1 MPKMH
6 LPLLSDIV
14 IILGSSVLIILL
26 FQKIKLPPIIG
37 FLVTGVIVGPYGLS
51 LIDARLEVEL
61 MAEIGVI
68 FLLFVIGIEFSLRSL
83 ATIKKEVLLG
93 GAIQVG
99 LTILVTALTSIFI
112 GLTWSQAVF
121 VGFLFSL
128 SSTAIVL
135 NLLHAN
141 GEITAPHGLL
151 SVAILI
157 FQDIIVVPM
166 MLFVPIL
173 AGQADNITTTLLILL
188 AKVVGVVLL
197 IIVLAT
203 YVVPFIF
210 KQVVLSRSREL
221 FILTTIVICFA
232 TAWLTASIGLSLA
245 LGAFFAGMI
254 ISESDYSHQATAN
267 ILPFREIFI
276 SFFFVSIGMLLDIQ
290 FLLNNFLQVI
300 LLTFT
305 VIVIKSSVI
314 GVAVIALRYP
324 LRTVIL
330 TSLSIFQ
337 VGEFAFILASTGM
350 QYNLLPETVYQYFL
364 STSIV
369 SMGLTPVLFKF
380 AHQLTDLIVKVP
392 GVKHLEPK
400 NITNKVSMPAP
411 KELSD
416 HLVIIGYGINGK
428 NLARAA
434 TSADIPYLIVELN
447 AGTVKKAKAEGE
459 HIYFGDA
466 TEETILRY
474 LFVHKARVIVIAI
487 SDPRAT
493 KKIVSQIRALSQ
505 TVYIIVRTRFVKE
518 IEENLKTGAN
528 EVIPEEF
535 ETSVEIFSK
544 VLLKY
549 LIPIQQIQ
557 EFTDQIRSQ
566 NYEMFRNTGHLAA
579 RQKGIHLDIP
589 DATFVTLPVIQSTN
603 KIVGKTLRE
612 TDLRKHYGIN
622 VIAIKRNDLFLSNIR
637 PDEVI
642 SQGDILYVFGTT
654 EAVSTVS
661 KFLSL

>member
-1 MPKMH
+1 MH
-6 LPLLSDIV
+6 LPLIPDIV

-26 FQKIKLPPIIG
+26 FQKVKLPPIIG
-37 FLVTGVIVGPYGLS
+37 FLVTGVVVGPYGLS
-51 LIDARLEVEL
+51 LIEARREVEL
-61 MAEIGVI
+61 LSEIGVI
-68 FLLFVIGIEFSLRSL
+68 FLLFVIGIEFSLKRL
-83 ATIKKEVLLG
+83 ATIKKAVLLG
-93 GAIQVG
+93 GVIQVG
-99 LTILVTALTSIFI
+99 LTTLVTALASHFI
-112 GLTWSQAVF
+112 GLSWPQAVF
-121 VGFLFSL
+121 IGFLFSL

-135 NLLHAN
+135 NLLQAN

-173 AGQADNITTTLLILL
+173 AGQSDNTLMTLALL
-188 AKVVGVVLL
+188 LVKVVGLVLL
-197 IIVLAT
+197 IIVLAN

-210 KQVVLSRSREL
+210 RQVVQTRSREL

-232 TAWLTASIGLSLA
+232 TAWLTSSIGLSLA

-290 FLLNNFLQVI
+290 FLLNNFLQV
-300 LLTFT
+300 LLMTFA
-305 VIVIKSSVI
+305 VIVTKSGVI
-314 GVAVIALRYP
+314 GIAVIALRYP

-330 TSLSIFQ
+330 TALSIFQ
-337 VGEFAFILASTGM
+337 IGEFAFILANTGM
-350 QYNLLPETVYQYFL
+350 QYSLLPETIYQYFL
-364 STSIV
+364 ATSIM
-369 SMGLTPVLFKF
+369 SMALTPVLFKF
-380 AHQLTDLIVKVP
+380 AHQLTDLLVKVP
-392 GVKHLEPK
+392 GAKHLEPK
-400 NITNKVSMPAP
+400 TMAHNQGTSPS

-434 TSADIPYLIVELN
+434 DNTDIPHVIVELN
-447 AGTVKKAKAEGE
+447 AETVRKAKADGE

-466 TEETILRY
+466 TEETILTH
-474 LFVHKARVIVIAI
+474 LFVHKARVVVIAI

-493 KKIVSQIRALSQ
+493 KKIVSQIRTLSK
-505 TVYIIVRTRFVKE
+505 TVYIIVRTRFVTE
-518 IEENLKTGAN
+518 IEENLQVGAD

-557 EFTDQIRSQ
+557 EFTDLIRSQ
-566 NYEMFRNTGHLAA
+566 NYDMFRNAGHLAA
-579 RQKGIHLDIP
+579 RQKGVHLDIP
-589 DATFVTLPVIQSTN
+589 DATFVSLPVIQSAN
-603 KIVGKTLRE
+603 KIVGKTLRKSN
-612 TDLRKHYGIN
+612 LRENFDIN
-622 VIAIKRNDLFLSNIR
+622 VIAIKREDKFISKIK

-642 SQGDILYVFGTT
+642 SQGDILYVFGTN
-654 EAVSTVS
+654 EAVSA
-661 KFLSL
+661 LSEHLCL

>member
-1 MPKMH
+1 MH
-6 LPLLSDIV
+6 LPLLPDIV
-14 IILGSSVLIILL
+14 IILGSSVLIILM
-26 FQKIKLPPIIG
+26 FQKVKLPPIIG
-37 FLVTGVIVGPYGLS
+37 FLFTGVVVGPHGLS
-51 LIDARLEVEL
+51 LIEARDEVEL
-61 MAEIGVI
+61 LSEIGVI

-83 ATIKKEVLLG
+83 ATIKKAVLLG
-93 GAIQVG
+93 GTIQVG
-99 LTILVTALTSIFI
+99 LTILVTALASHLI
-112 GLTWSQAVF
+112 GLSWSQAVF
-121 VGFLFSL
+121 IGFLFSL

-135 NLLHAN
+135 NLLQAN

-173 AGQADNITTTLLILL
+173 AGQSDNISITLALL
-188 AKVVGVVLL
+188 LVKVVGVVLL
-197 IIVLAT
+197 IIVLAN

-210 KQVVLSRSREL
+210 RQVVQTKSREL

-232 TAWLTASIGLSLA
+232 TAWLTSSIGLSLA

-276 SFFFVSIGMLLDIQ
+276 SFFFVSIGMLLDVQ
-290 FLLNNFLQVI
+290 FLLNNFLQVLI
-300 LLTFT
+300 LTLA
-305 VIVIKSSVI
+305 VIAIKSGVI
-314 GVAVIALRYP
+314 GIAVIALRYP

-330 TSLSIFQ
+330 TALSIFQ
-337 VGEFAFILASTGM
+337 VGEFAFILANTGM
-350 QYNLLPETVYQYFL
+350 QYNLLPEGVYQYFL
-364 STSIV
+364 ATSIV
-369 SMGLTPVLFKF
+369 SMGLTPILFKF
-380 AHQLTDLIVKVP
+380 AHQLTDLLVKVP
-392 GVKHLEPK
+392 GAKHLEPK
-400 NITNKVSMPAP
+400 TIARDQSVSLS
-411 KELSD
+411 KEFND

-434 TSADIPYLIVELN
+434 SNADISYVTVELN
-447 AGTVKKAKAEGE
+447 AETVRKAKADGE

-474 LFVHKARVIVIAI
+474 LFVHKARVVVIAI

-493 KKIVSQIRALSQ
+493 KKIVSQIRTLSK

-518 IEENLKTGAN
+518 IEENLQVGAD

-535 ETSVEIFSK
+535 ETSIEIFSK

-557 EFTDQIRSQ
+557 EFTDLIRSQ
-566 NYEMFRNTGHLAA
+566 NYDMLRNVGHLAA
-579 RQKGIHLDIP
+579 RQKEVHLDIP
-589 DATFVTLPVIQSTN
+589 DATFVSLPVIQSAN

-612 TDLRKHYGIN
+612 SNLREDFDIN
-622 VIAIKRNDLFLSNIR
+622 VIAIKRADKFISKIK

-642 SQGDILYVFGTT
+642 SQEDILYVFGTN
-654 EAVSTVS
+654 EAVNALS
-661 KFLSL
+661 KHLCL